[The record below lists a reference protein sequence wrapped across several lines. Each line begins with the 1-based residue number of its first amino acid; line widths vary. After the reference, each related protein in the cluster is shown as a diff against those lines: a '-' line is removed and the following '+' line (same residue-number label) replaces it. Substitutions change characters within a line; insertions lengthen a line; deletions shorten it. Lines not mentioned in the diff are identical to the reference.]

1 MAIFVQTVIPN
12 ATAADADR
20 FDQSVE
26 AVMMQTG
33 GPPAGLMAH
42 LAYPA
47 GDGFVLCNVWRS
59 EAEMRSFH
67 DEVVLP
73 KLAEAGLEAKE
84 STVSPVWSFARP

>member
-12 ATAADADR
+12 GAEVNADR

-26 AVMMQTG
+26 VAMMQTG

-59 EAEMRSFH
+59 EAEMQSFY

-73 KLAEAGLEAKE
+73 KLAEAGLQPEE